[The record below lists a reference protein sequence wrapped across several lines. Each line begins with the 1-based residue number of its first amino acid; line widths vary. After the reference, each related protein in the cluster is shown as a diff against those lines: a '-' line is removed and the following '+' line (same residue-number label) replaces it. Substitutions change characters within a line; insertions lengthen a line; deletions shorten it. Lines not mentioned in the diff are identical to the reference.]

1 MSMNGLIDQL
11 FGRRAAKPMEPRPR
25 IDLTAEGYTAI
36 YALSD
41 IHGCYDAL
49 IEAERCVIAD
59 ARTIPGRKLLLFLGD
74 YVDRGPRS
82 NEVLQHL
89 CEPPPAGFDRYILCG
104 NHDDVFLK
112 FLKDPRANSHWLE
125 FGAFQTLA
133 SYGVDAEYLLFQEG
147 RSIEELGEAVL
158 QAIPPAHVELL
169 RSLPIAITF
178 GPLLFVHAGIRPAI
192 PLAEQTDE
200 DLIWIRDPF
209 LSEGP
214 QLPMLVVHGHTP
226 VSRPVFGNQR
236 IGIDTAAAM
245 GGSLTVLKIAGGEYT
260 ILTQA
265 FERPR

>member
-1 MSMNGLIDQL
+1 MTGLIDQL
-11 FGRRAAKPMEPRPR
+11 FGRRAGKFAEPRPR
-25 IDLTAEGYTAI
+25 IDLTAESYTAI

-49 IEAERCVIAD
+49 IEAERHIVAD
-59 ARTIPGRKLLLFLGD
+59 ACTIPGRKLLMFLGD

-82 NEVLQHL
+82 SDVLQHL

-112 FLKDPRANSHWLE
+112 FLEDPRANAHWLE
-125 FGAFQTLA
+125 FGALQTLA
-133 SYGVDAEYLLFQEG
+133 SYGVDAEYLLLQEG
-147 RSIEELGEAVL
+147 RSIEELRETVL
-158 QAIPPAHVELL
+158 RAIPSAHIDLL
-169 RSLPIAITF
+169 RSLPIAIIL

-192 PLAEQTDE
+192 PLDQQTDE

-226 VSRPVFGNQR
+226 VAQPVFGNHR

-265 FERPR
+265 FERSR